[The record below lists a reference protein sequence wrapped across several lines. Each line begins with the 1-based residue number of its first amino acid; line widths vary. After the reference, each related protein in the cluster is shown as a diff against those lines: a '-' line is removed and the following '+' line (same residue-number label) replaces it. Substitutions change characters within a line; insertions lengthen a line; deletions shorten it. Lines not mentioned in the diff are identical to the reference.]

1 MVGALGY
8 QGNGWAMGTGHAN
21 LYYPEGNWVSL
32 DNAHRSILWM
42 CDKSRS
48 YWVGEVQKGSDQIPD
63 QDTKGNPNQ
72 GSSQP
77 KDWCE
82 LSLYMGDN
90 TVHYCPNK
98 FQLDNHS
105 DTSKG

>member
-1 MVGALGY
+1 MLRYPSDFRLLEEQMVGALGY

-48 YWVGEVQKGSDQIPD
+48 YWVGEVQKGSDCG
-63 QDTKGNPNQ
+63 K
-72 GSSQP
+72 
-77 KDWCE
+77 
-82 LSLYMGDN
+82 
-90 TVHYCPNK
+90 
-98 FQLDNHS
+98 
-105 DTSKG
+105 